1 MTVIVERAIALSSG
15 VQSCRLLQ
23 SSLNNLFS
31 CVLRFV
37 FRTCLDVR
45 RCRCKLKNHRWSVLN
60 FEYLQC
66 PLRDFDYKIRQCIQ
80 NVKVHQVV
88 SRSTKFDSGHIGMGK
103 ELKKN
108 SLHKILGYTITITF
122 CWVFALVIAP
132 LIASATDGG
141 ISQWYLHSAW
151 HLSDAT
157 QYSGISRALA
167 PALWCWTAMPF
178 VIVLGNKGLK

>member
-60 FEYLQC
+60 FEYLHC

-80 NVKVHQVV
+80 NVKAHQVV
-88 SRSTKFDSGHIGMGK
+88 SRSTKVWQRPHWDGERIQKKFSTQDIRLHHHNHFLLSFCPGHCPVNCK
-103 ELKKN
+103 C
-108 SLHKILGYTITITF
+108 H
-122 CWVFALVIAP
+122 W
-132 LIASATDGG
+132 
-141 ISQWYLHSAW
+141 WW
-151 HLSDAT
+151 HLSVVSAFCMT
-157 QYSGISRALA
+157 SLRCHAV
-167 PALWCWTAMPF
+167 LWHLSCPSSSFMMLNRYA
-178 VIVLGNKGLK
+178 IRNCIRK